1 MFFSLQISG
10 GMVMKKAQIEAYKK
24 KLLELKQ
31 EILNNAYTK
40 DTEDLKISSDDLA
53 DEADI
58 ASSVINQQVTF
69 GLRDRN
75 FAKLRQ
81 IEEAL
86 YRVNEGTYGT
96 CEECDEPISAKRLER
111 QPFAT
116 LCITHAEE
124 LEREQRGRA
133 AV

>member
-1 MFFSLQISG
+1 MN
-10 GMVMKKAQIEAYKK
+10 KTQIEAYKK

-31 EILNNAYTK
+31 QILNDSYTR
-40 DTEDLKISSDDLA
+40 DTEDLKISTDDLA

-58 ASSVINQQVTF
+58 AASVINQQVSF

-81 IEEAL
+81 IEDAL
-86 YRVNEGTYGT
+86 YRVNSGTYGLCDE
-96 CEECDEPISAKRLER
+96 CEEPISEKRLER

-124 LEREQRGRA
+124 LEREQRGRI

>member
-1 MFFSLQISG
+1 MRSG
-10 GMVMKKAQIEAYKK
+10 GMVMKKKQIEAYKK

-31 EILNNAYTK
+31 DILNDTYTQN
-40 DTEDLKISSDDLA
+40 TEDLKISTDDLA
-53 DEADI
+53 DEGDI
-58 ASSVINQQVTF
+58 AASVINQHVSF

-75 FAKLRQ
+75 INKLRK

-86 YRVNEGTYGT
+86 YRVNDGTYGL
-96 CEECDEPISAKRLER
+96 CEECDEPIAEKRLER

>member
-1 MFFSLQISG
+1 MN
-10 GMVMKKAQIEAYKK
+10 KTQIEAYKK

-31 EILNNAYTK
+31 QILNDSYTR
-40 DTEDLKISSDDLA
+40 DTEDLKISTDDLA

-58 ASSVINQQVTF
+58 AASVINQQVSF

-81 IEEAL
+81 IEDAL
-86 YRVNEGTYGT
+86 YRVNSGTYGL
-96 CEECDEPISAKRLER
+96 CEECEEPIAEKRLER

-116 LCITHAEE
+116 ICITHAEE
-124 LEREQRGRA
+124 LEREQRGRI

>member
-1 MFFSLQISG
+1 MN
-10 GMVMKKAQIEAYKK
+10 KTQIEAYKK

-31 EILNNAYTK
+31 QILNDSYTR
-40 DTEDLKISSDDLA
+40 DTEDLKISTDDLA

-58 ASSVINQQVTF
+58 AASVINQQVSF

-81 IEEAL
+81 IEDAL
-86 YRVNEGTYGT
+86 YRVNSGTYGL
-96 CEECDEPISAKRLER
+96 CEECEEPIAEKRLER

-124 LEREQRGRA
+124 LEREQRGRI

>member
-1 MFFSLQISG
+1 
-10 GMVMKKAQIEAYKK
+10 MVMNKTQIEAYKK

-31 EILNNAYTK
+31 QILNDSYTR
-40 DTEDLKISSDDLA
+40 DTEDLKISTDDLA

-58 ASSVINQQVTF
+58 AASVINQQVSF

-81 IEEAL
+81 IEDAL
-86 YRVNEGTYGT
+86 YRVNSGTYGL
-96 CEECDEPISAKRLER
+96 CEECEEPIAEKRLER

-124 LEREQRGRA
+124 LEREQRGRI

>member
-1 MFFSLQISG
+1 
-10 GMVMKKAQIEAYKK
+10 MKKTEKEAFKNR
-24 KLLELKQ
+24 LLELKQ
-31 EILNNAYTK
+31 EVLNNDLSR
-40 DTEDLKISSDDLA
+40 DTEDLKISSDDLP

-58 ASSVINQQVTF
+58 AASVINQQVTF

-75 FAKLRQ
+75 LNKLRR

-86 YRVNEGTYGT
+86 YKVDQGTYGV
-96 CEECDEPISAKRLER
+96 CEECDEPIGSKRLER

-124 LEREQRGRA
+124 LERENRGRA
-133 AV
+133 AI